1 MRRLLKNKC
10 LSYWIMVK
18 REGGKIVKSPACFLG
33 NLGLNV
39 SVKETTGMCLGKR
52 VGNDVTQFL
61 FPNHKE

>member
-1 MRRLLKNKC
+1 
-10 LSYWIMVK
+10 MVK
-18 REGGKIVKSPACFLG
+18 REDGKIVKSPACFLG